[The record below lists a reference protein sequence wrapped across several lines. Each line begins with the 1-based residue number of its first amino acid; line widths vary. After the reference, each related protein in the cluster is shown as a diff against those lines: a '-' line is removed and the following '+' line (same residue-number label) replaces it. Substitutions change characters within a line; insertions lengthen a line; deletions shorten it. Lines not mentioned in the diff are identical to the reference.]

1 MQANYTEILNALRVF
16 TAQEQHEF
24 PLVDSPP
31 PKEFSYP
38 PLKKYLEDLRHN
50 TKPET
55 AAENVLNSLWRDL
68 MGKEPTKQ
76 VGLTDGFV
84 DFMLPEPTGGFVPL
98 ELKPL
103 FQRDKDGRSVWRS
116 LANPRNHVKQVQ
128 KYLRDN
134 EYVLLT
140 DLHTVW
146 CFGVRDFYAEEK
158 PFNSVP
164 FADFLLRCRENQSV
178 RDVVRRLEESVE
190 KPELEQEFFDD
201 LKKWFNEF
209 DKIKWVPAETK
220 DESII
225 LLINK
230 LIFART
236 IEDFGLVPFRYTQ
249 DSYIKHKR
257 DWEAKGPQKIV
268 PKFLNEFEDFFD
280 EYYDTEIFSKRI
292 LDRLDKDPAN
302 LQRFCDKLNFILGIN
317 DWDNAFKR
325 GIVHYNYRRIDEDI
339 FGKSY
344 EMFLA
349 ANRKDE
355 GIYYTPAG
363 ITAPMADSMVNSLA
377 GKIVDEIC
385 ECVSSQKCEFKK
397 ADDLMAQ
404 LAEIRIADTACGSGG
419 FLIKVLRAFWRQYQR
434 IEKSVSWYERLVA
447 QSAANLGQGGFNL
460 DEVPASVSDAQK
472 FRARH
477 SFDNHRIL
485 IAEIVERHLR
495 CRINDPNAR
504 MIMTLR
510 LCREIIPCCGAEIN
524 FRVLKGSIKAFP
536 DFRII
541 FGTLPPR
548 NEYANACHKSA
559 GRGSFSRRKH
569 HLRTELEKGKEF
581 LYGHH

>member
-1 MQANYTEILNALRVF
+1 MQANYTEILNALREF

-24 PLVDSPP
+24 LLVDPAP
-31 PKEFSYP
+31 KKEFSYP
-38 PLKKYLEDLRHN
+38 PLKKYLEDLRNN

-84 DFMLPEPTGGFVPL
+84 DFMLPEPAGGFVPL

-103 FQRDKDGRSVWRS
+103 FQRDKDGQSVWRS

-158 PFNSVP
+158 PFNSIP
-164 FADFLLRCRENQSV
+164 FADFLTQCRENQSV
-178 RDVVRRLEESVE
+178 RDVVRRLEDSAE

-209 DKIKWVPAETK
+209 DKVKWVPAESK

-249 DSYIKHKR
+249 DAYIKHKR

-292 LDRLDKDPAN
+292 LDRLDKDPDN

-317 DWDNAFKR
+317 PWDNTFKR

-363 ITAPMADSMVNSLA
+363 ITAPMADAMVNSLA
-377 GKIVDEIC
+377 AKIVDEIC
-385 ECVSSQKCEFKK
+385 DCVGSQKCDFKR
-397 ADDLMAQ
+397 ADALLAQ

-434 IEKSVSWYERLVA
+434 IDAASFWYVKLTA
-447 QSAANLGQGGFNL
+447 HNNHDLGQGGFNL
-460 DEVPASVSDAQK
+460 NEVPASVRDAQK

-477 SFDNHRIL
+477 SFDTKRKLMIFVAEKHLCPRVADPVKRNIFTL
-485 IAEIVERHLR
+485 IFCQAVMPLCGQELYFR
-495 CRINDPNAR
+495 
-504 MIMTLR
+504 R
-510 LCREIIPCCGAEIN
+510 LTGAE
-524 FRVLKGSIKAFP
+524 KAFP
-536 DFRII
+536 DVCKII
-541 FGTLPPR
+541 GEIPKVASCYR
-548 NEYANACHKSA
+548 RSHSNAKRCL
-559 GRGSFSRRKH
+559 RK
-569 HLRTELEKGKEF
+569 LENARS
-581 LYGHH
+581 LD